1 MKAAA
6 LIGLA
11 ALLVAGCSSP
21 RANVYADPA
30 GKVSTSASTG
40 VGPVRVGVN
49 GAGEGYVGTRLGWL
63 GIAAG
68 F

>member
-1 MKAAA
+1 MKGAG
-6 LIGLA
+6 LIGLMVL
-11 ALLVAGCSSP
+11 ALGACSSP
-21 RANVYADPA
+21 RANVYADPS
-30 GKVSTSASTG
+30 GEVTTSASTG

-49 GAGEGYVGTRLGWL
+49 SSGGGYVGTKIGWL